1 MPLPVLAEKDVV
13 KQRLSAAL
21 QKLPPLE
28 KERISISMA
37 NHAKK
42 KKIPKKWIIG
52 SAVSVGVVGVV
63 IASILLIQNGL
74 LETVSGLF
82 HRTPVS
88 DAAPSE
94 PETPSTEAP
103 SSSEEEPEPLPDP
116 VFAYPEEMKGAWLTP
131 GVDYLT
137 SDDDSADTVKAQIDS
152 AFATLEEWG
161 FNTVIL
167 PVTKGE
173 KALYPSAVL
182 ESITLTAADGTR
194 FDPLA
199 YILEKAREQGVYTY
213 GVLDFHVGDEDNW
226 DPTLAADAEKML
238 RMTEEVAP
246 LYRFDGYL
254 LSNYSFA
261 IGKSGSEEAFAAQ
274 TAYEDRNAFTS
285 AAITD
290 VMKKAV
296 EAVKAADRNF
306 YTGLLSRGIWAHQRV
321 DERGSETDGSYE
333 EMTDGHADTLSW
345 VKDKLFDFV
354 MIRNSN
360 ATTHSTASFGK
371 VLDWWNGVCA
381 EVGVPLAVSLSAD
394 RVGGEE
400 RGWKAPDQLSQQLL
414 LCREASAWSGCVFQS
429 LTNLKKD
436 TTGSTEALMKT
447 YEGTIISDY
456 IFDTL
461 KITYPKKATTTTNES
476 KSSLQ
481 GSADPNFP
489 LLLNGEPVTLS
500 EHGYFGVDVELQP
513 GLNTYTFEHKGKTVV
528 YKITYQVVVL
538 KSVAP
543 SSNMTLDGGSVVV
556 LGAVARKGAS
566 VTATINGQK
575 ISMKAA
581 PIKDDEDT
589 SGEESEFVNYS
600 GEYTLPAGIVGKT
613 QNLGAVSVT
622 ASYNGLTETKKG
634 GSITVNALPD
644 TGTNLPDTDLP
655 GVIDGLK
662 TLSPTL
668 GTGERVTS
676 GSVVVV
682 TSDYAETF
690 EGSTTDDYSRPYNAY
705 LPKGST
711 DAYVGTVTDASTGRQ
726 YYQTV
731 SGRRVYTKDAALYKA
746 EDFNASA
753 ITAKGHVSK
762 SHTILTIGAQWRIPF
777 NIKQA
782 PQKYYRDTTD
792 REPHYSISNY
802 GQTAEYV
809 DVTFYYVSSV
819 DGTPDFSGSPLIK
832 SAEWIKGDNYTYTL
846 RLHLKNKGA
855 FYGFSE
861 VWDNEGNLQISF
873 LNPAST
879 SGGRL
884 DGVRILLDPGHGG
897 PTEKPAEAKLN
908 LSYAFT
914 LRDKLE
920 ALGADVTM
928 TRTAD
933 VVLPLENRPALA
945 HNKGYHIIISVHMNG
960 ATSAKATGASVHYYS
975 EYGYTAGKFIYDRMH
990 ALEVQYGVGTTAA
1003 GTPRSEGV
1011 AWGTLL
1017 MTRSIFDMPSV
1028 LIECAFQTNPVD
1040 MECLKNP
1047 QYQDKLMQAVTQG
1060 VVDYFGSMSTARAVA
1075 STDAPEPAAAS
1086 PVSAPA
1092 DLGAGYV
1099 SVGRRKSA

>member
-1 MPLPVLAEKDVV
+1 M
-13 KQRLSAAL
+13 
-21 QKLPPLE
+21 LE
-28 KERISISMA
+28 KGKEPYFMA

-42 KKIPKKWIIG
+42 RKISKKWIVI
-52 SAVSVGVVGVV
+52 SVVSTGIVGVV

-74 LETVSGLF
+74 LETISGMFLHAPGSEITF
-82 HRTPVS
+82 S
-88 DAAPSE
+88 DPTALPNGSDSE
-94 PETPSTEAP
+94 
-103 SSSEEEPEPLPDP
+103 SSSDGEPEPLPDP

-137 SDDDSADTVKAQIDS
+137 SDKDSGEQVKAQIDE
-152 AFATLEEWG
+152 AFVSLEEWG

-167 PVTKGE
+167 PMGKG
-173 KALYPSAVL
+173 KRTVYPSSVL
-182 ESITLTAADGTR
+182 ESITVINGDGSR

-199 YILEKAREQGVYTY
+199 YILKKAEEQGIYTY

-226 DPTLAADAEKML
+226 DPTLAEDAKKML
-238 RMTEEVAP
+238 QMTEEAVG
-246 LYRFDGYL
+246 LYSFDGYL

-261 IGKSGSEEAFAAQ
+261 IGSSGNEEAFAAQ
-274 TAYEDRNAFTS
+274 TVYDNIDAFTS

-290 VMKKAV
+290 MMKQAV
-296 EAVKAADRNF
+296 ETVKTANRNF

-345 VKDKLFDFV
+345 VRDKMFDFV

-360 ATTHSTASFGK
+360 ATTHPTAPFGK

-381 EVGVPLAVSLSAD
+381 EAGVSLAVSLSAD
-394 RVGGEE
+394 LVGGQE
-400 RGWKAPDQLSQQLL
+400 RGWNAPDQLSQQLL
-414 LCREASAWSGCVFQS
+414 LCREASQWGGCVFQS
-429 LTNLKKD
+429 LTNLKQD

-447 YEGTIISDY
+447 YEGTIDSDH

-481 GSADPNFP
+481 GNADPNFP
-489 LLLNGEPVTLS
+489 LLLNGEPVELS

-513 GLNTYTFEHKGKTVV
+513 GVNTYTFEHKGKKVV

-538 KSVAP
+538 QSVAP
-543 SSNMTLDGGSVVV
+543 AADMNLEGGSVVV

-581 PIKDDEDT
+581 PIKDDEND

-600 GEYTLPAGIVGKT
+600 GEYTLPDGKIGQE

-644 TGTNLPDTDLP
+644 SGTNLPETDLP

-668 GTGERVTS
+668 GTGEKVTS
-676 GSVVVV
+676 GPVVVV

-711 DAYVGTVTDASTGRQ
+711 DAYVGIVTDASTGRQ

-746 EDFNASA
+746 EDFKANAISA
-753 ITAKGHVSK
+753 QGKVSK
-762 SHTILTIGAQWRIPF
+762 SHTILTISAQWRIPF
-777 NIKQA
+777 NVKQA

-809 DVTFYYVSSV
+809 DITFYYVSAV
-819 DGTPDFSGSPLIK
+819 EGTPDFSGSPLIQ
-832 SAEWIKGDNYTYTL
+832 SAEWIKREGYTYIL

-908 LSYAFT
+908 LAYAFT

-920 ALGADVTM
+920 ALGAEVTM

-933 VVLPLENRPALA
+933 VVLELEDRPALA
-945 HNKGYHIIISVHMNG
+945 HNKGYHLIISVHMNG
-960 ATSAKATGASVHYYS
+960 VTSAKATGASVHYYS

-990 ALEVQYGVGTTAA
+990 ALEIQYGVGRHNPKNCEICKAA
-1003 GTPRSEGV
+1003 GVSQKPNTSPRSEGV

-1028 LIECAFQTNPVD
+1028 LIECAFQSNPTD

-1047 QYQDKLMQAVTQG
+1047 EYQDKLMQAVTQG
-1060 VVDYFGSMSTARAVA
+1060 VTDYFGAMPSAR
-1075 STDAPEPAAAS
+1075 AAAS
-1086 PVSAPA
+1086 TQTAPVSCPEAAPVDFGTEYMIPA
-1092 DLGAGYV
+1092 
-1099 SVGRRKSA
+1099 RRRYI